1 MAAAQRRS
9 VASPIRADRLLADL
23 GEEAEIRARALR
35 PPIEAAAA
43 EAGESGEGDG
53 EEGFSAPPAHPQRLA
68 FLESPT

>member
-23 GEEAEIRARALR
+23 GEEEAAAREHHT
-35 PPIEAAAA
+35 IQAAAA

-68 FLESPT
+68 SLESPT